1 MREQSSEKGQT
12 NDQLWFRAL
21 GLLPLLL
28 SIAQAVHY
36 GRRSNEFSNML
47 WMCNVG
53 NLLLAFGLFF
63 NWPVVIRVAGIWMIP
78 GLVVWF
84 LYVYLEGVFLTSTLA
99 HIGGLIVGLLAL
111 RRVGV
116 DRRAWLYALAW
127 YFVVQLVSRFVTP
140 DELNVNVSKRI
151 YAGWERSFGTYW
163 KFWLVLSL
171 IVAAMLW
178 IITFVL
184 NKLWPPRIEARA

>member
-1 MREQSSEKGQT
+1 MREQSSEKRRT
-12 NDQLWFRAL
+12 NDDLCFRAL

-28 SIAQAVHY
+28 FIAQAVHY

-53 NLLLAFGLFF
+53 NLLLAFGMLFD
-63 NWPVVIRVAGIWMIP
+63 WPVAIRVAGIWMIP

-84 LYVYLEGVFLTSTLA
+84 LYVFLEGVFFTSTLA
-99 HIGGLIVGLLAL
+99 HIGGLIVGLLSL

-116 DRRAWLYALAW
+116 DRGAWLYALAW
-127 YFVVQLVSRFVTP
+127 YFVVQLVSRVVTP

-151 YAGWERSFGTYW
+151 YAGWERSFGAYW
-163 KFWLVLSL
+163 KFWLALSL
-171 IVAAMLW
+171 IVAALLW

-184 NKLWPPRIEARA
+184 NKLWPPGIEARS

>member
-1 MREQSSEKGQT
+1 
-12 NDQLWFRAL
+12 
-21 GLLPLLL
+21 
-28 SIAQAVHY
+28 
-36 GRRSNEFSNML
+36 
-47 WMCNVG
+47 MCNVG

-127 YFVVQLVSRFVTP
+127 YFVVQLVSRFATP

-151 YAGWERSFGTYW
+151 YAGWERSFGSYW
-163 KFWLVLSL
+163 KFWVVLSL
-171 IVAAMLW
+171 IVAAWLW
-178 IITFVL
+178 IITLVL
-184 NKLWPPRIEARA
+184 NKLWPPRVEARA